1 MIFATFCRSQ
11 LSFPTSSST
20 SPNAFFQKPK
30 LNSSLLPST
39 STSSRLSISA
49 TLPVSFRRNRKNA
62 RERLRL
68 SASLAPSTQ
77 PAFRFAG
84 RAHLTWSFNYSA
96 VTIVGIGLR
105 CRLLPSRKNEAL
117 YTLLFKLIYLI

>member
-1 MIFATFCRSQ
+1 MIFAAFCRSQ

-30 LNSSLLPST
+30 LNSLLVPLT

-49 TLPVSFRRNRKNA
+49 TLPASFRRSRKNVTQ
-62 RERLRL
+62 RLRL

-77 PAFRFAG
+77 PAFQFVG
-84 RAHLTWSFNYSA
+84 HAHLTWSFNYSA
-96 VTIVGIGLR
+96 MTIVGIVLR
-105 CRLLPSRKNEAL
+105 FRLLPSRKNEAM

>member
-1 MIFATFCRSQ
+1 MIFATFCKSQ
-11 LSFPTSSST
+11 LSFSTSSST

-49 TLPVSFRRNRKNA
+49 TLPVSFRRSRKNA

-96 VTIVGIGLR
+96 VMIVGTGLS
-105 CRLLPSRKNEAL
+105 CKRLPFKKSE
-117 YTLLFKLIYLI
+117 TPTSILFKLINQI